1 MGSELSDMS
10 SNGKWLIEARNISK
24 RFGHITALSEVDFA
38 VAPGEI
44 VGLVG
49 DNGAGKSP
57 LIKVLFP
64 MTVNYCGRD
73 SRSG

>member
-1 MGSELSDMS
+1 MSDMS

-44 VGLVG
+44 VGIVA
-49 DNGAGKSP
+49 DNGAGKSRYCP
-57 LIKVLFP
+57 VFTFP
-64 MTVNYCGRD
+64 MRVSYCGRE
-73 SRSG
+73 SR